1 MKICEDYHTSI
12 VHDASQCPICAMS
25 TIIEEV
31 EQALEKFGEMEDGED
46 MIKEAYR
53 LQRKLEN
60 ARDDYF

>member
-1 MKICEDYHTSI
+1 MKLCDDYHRAI
-12 VHDASQCPICAMS
+12 VHDEKECPICAMS